1 MFSMLS
7 SRRRRSN
14 ANIPKPPMQKVEQN
28 NEQIPI
34 KQPIKLENKK
44 IEKLIEKP
52 IEKSIKKPIESNEN
66 VKELDDYFRN
76 FVNQKEKTMKD
87 VNKESIS
94 QKEDDEKYK
103 KWVKSLE

>member
-7 SRRRRSN
+7 SRRRRGN
-14 ANIPKPPMQKVEQN
+14 ANIPKPPQEVEQN
-28 NEQIPI
+28 KEQIPI

-44 IEKLIEKP
+44 IEKVIEKP

-66 VKELDDYFRN
+66 VKELDNYFRN
-76 FVNQKEKTMKD
+76 FVNQKEKTIKD

-103 KWVKSLE
+103 KWVKTLE